1 MQTIAGFI
9 SVVPNPMIL
18 VDAEG
23 TIVLANEHTCTLFG
37 YPPGRLTGKPVTQ
50 LMPQRYRGAHAG
62 HMKGFFQSPH
72 FQEMG
77 RGVEVNACAADGTE
91 FPVEISLNPY
101 DGQSASY
108 TLATIRAVP
117 MRKAAETRVK
127 HLNRILAMQSR
138 IHALI
143 ERVRDRE
150 ELFRETCRIAVE
162 VGGLCMAWIG
172 MLDTSRAELQVLA
185 SFGPH
190 AEEHLGAIGSKV
202 RTLRG
207 PLGTAIRENR
217 PMWIQ
222 DYHNDPLITAEH
234 EATTRYGWNSLAI
247 LPLHRKGVPVG
258 VLALYAGEMGALVE
272 EERNFLTELAGN
284 LSFAIDHL
292 EKEELLEHLA
302 TCDALTGLPNRAC
315 FLRQVTECVQAAAAG
330 GHMLAVLELDLERF
344 KNINDS
350 LGRAAG
356 DAILK
361 QVALWLTRE
370 VGDSSLLARMDADHF
385 AVVIPKIEREGD
397 AAVLVERWMHMLR
410 DHSFAIDENTFRI
423 SAKVGISMYPDDGAD
438 AGTLCDHAEA
448 ALKQAKLS
456 RNRYLFHTPKMTEM
470 MAGKFLL
477 ENQLRR
483 ALDKHEFVL
492 HYQPKVSAATG
503 VLMGAEALIRWNDPR
518 TGLVPP
524 ARFIPLLEETGLI
537 YEAGCWAL
545 GKAMED
551 ASRWRRLGLPAVQIA
566 VNVSPVQLRNPK
578 FIRDIEWAIGSY
590 PGAGTA
596 LELEI
601 TESMVM
607 EDLEYSITTLR
618 AIRAMGVSIAI
629 DDFGTGFSSLSC
641 LSKLPLDTLKIDR
654 SFVMDLTENPS
665 RLAQVSAIVTL
676 AHSMGLN
683 IVAEGVET
691 EDQSR
696 LLRMLG
702 CDEMQGFLFS
712 RPLPCEVF
720 EASYL
725 AMASVRSLASKP
737 QETTRERGLDSL
749 YTI

>member
-1 MQTIAGFI
+1 MQAIADFF

-18 VDAEG
+18 VDSEG

-37 YPPGRLTGKPVTQ
+37 YPPGLLTGKPLTS
-50 LMPQRYRGAHAG
+50 LMPQRYHGTHAG
-62 HMKGFFQSPH
+62 HMKTFLQSPH
-72 FQEMG
+72 FREMG
-77 RGVEVNACAADGTE
+77 VGMEVNARASDGTE

-101 DGQSASY
+101 GGEGASY
-108 TLATIRAVP
+108 TLATIRAMP
-117 MRKAAETRVK
+117 KRKATETRMR
-127 HLNRILAMQSR
+127 HLNRVLAMQSR
-138 IHALI
+138 INALI
-143 ERVRDRE
+143 VRVHDRE
-150 ELFRETCRIAVE
+150 ELFRETCRVAVE

-172 MLDTSRAELQVLA
+172 MLDASRTELQVLA
-185 SFGPH
+185 SFGAH
-190 AEEHLGAIGSKV
+190 AKEHLGAIGSKV
-202 RTLRG
+202 RMLRG

-222 DYHNDPLITAEH
+222 DYHNDPLITREH
-234 EATTRYGWNSLAI
+234 EAKARFGWNSLAI

-258 VLALYAGEMGALVE
+258 VLALYAGQMGALDD
-272 EERNFLTELAGN
+272 EERSFLTELAGN

-292 EKEELLEHLA
+292 EKEEMLEHLA
-302 TCDALTGLPNRAC
+302 NCDALTGLPNRAR
-315 FLRQVTECVQAAAAG
+315 FLNQVTRNLQAASAA

-350 LGRAAG
+350 LGRTAG
-356 DAILK
+356 DEILK
-361 QVALWLTRE
+361 QVANWLARE
-370 VGDSSLLARMDADHF
+370 VGDSNLLARMDADHF

-397 AAVLVERWMHMLR
+397 AAVLVERWMNMLR
-410 DHSFAIDENTFRI
+410 DHSFEIDENTFRI

-438 AGTLCDHAEA
+438 AGTLCNHAEA

-456 RNRYLFHTPKMTEM
+456 RNRCLFHTPKMTEM

-537 YEAGCWAL
+537 YEAGRWAL
-545 GKAMED
+545 GKSMED

-566 VNVSPVQLRNPK
+566 VNVSPLQLRNPK
-578 FIRDIEWAIGSY
+578 FIRDIEWAIGHH
-590 PGAGTA
+590 PGAGAA

-601 TESMVM
+601 TESMIM
-607 EDLEYSITTLR
+607 EDLDYSITTLR
-618 AIRAMGVSIAI
+618 TIRAMGVSIAI

-654 SFVMDLTENPS
+654 SFVMDLIENQD

-676 AHSMGLN
+676 AHSMNLN

-691 EDQSR
+691 EAQSS

-712 RPLPCEVF
+712 KPLPCEVF
-720 EASYL
+720 EANYL
-725 AMASVRSLASKP
+725 AMASVASLVSKSHEP
-737 QETTRERGLDSL
+737 SAELEFDMLRNV
-749 YTI
+749 